1 MSLLPPRKR
10 SMDITGLATA
20 GVVAGLTLGL
30 ALQGGIWCVASALSF
45 AVFGNVIS
53 GLQSGELLSIML
65 PGEPSGRYYYNK
77 AERPTQFWV
86 GMALECALA
95 IFVLV
100 LFLRGGLP
108 PEAAE

>member
-20 GVVAGLTLGL
+20 GAVAGLTLGL
-30 ALQGGIWCVASALSF
+30 ALQRGIWCVASALSF

-53 GLQSGELLSIML
+53 GLQSGELLSL
-65 PGEPSGRYYYNK
+65 TGGNAGRCYYNK

-86 GMALECALA
+86 GMAIECALA